1 MTGVLAGSGGTGVLE
16 GSRPGTGVEG
26 GGGVSAYDAAILT
39 MGPMWYSTVSSTA
52 PILFWPTLAE
62 VRDGDLGDE
71 IERGRLW
78 FAAWWNESGNAPV
91 TYIATADDF
100 GPALMWY
107 SPVDEFDPIVWPTLI
122 EVLDGDLAAV
132 KGTAWFAAWFADSGY
147 APATYELDIAET
159 GPMWFSRLAEL
170 DAIVSW
176 PTLDEVITG
185 DLGSESEN
193 GRQWMAAWF
202 SDSGNAPA
210 TYDLDV
216 NETGPIWY
224 STIDELNAIA
234 TWPTL
239 ATVITGDLGAESEN
253 GHWWFAAWF
262 LEAGQAPVT
271 YRGDIDETGP
281 MWFSPLDALVPET
294 SALPDEI
301 TALSPLV
308 YLKLNEASPA
318 DSSPA
323 ARPVTA
329 SGLTAQAVAGG
340 DGKFYARWGPGS
352 TDGIEIPDASDA
364 MGIDAAAAGVS
375 VFMLVNRTAL
385 TDNQRY
391 ATKAGLTFPG
401 TYEWGALGVVGN
413 EEGMRA
419 IVYATTATIALTN
432 ANNVVSNGVWTAV
445 GVYFKNDLESLG
457 RFYSSDPDFG
467 GVVDSPTVGTVQ
479 TGTGESVWV
488 GRDAAGSSL
497 EDGTAMGHF
506 AVFAGEL
513 TQVQFDAL
521 VAAAN
526 ADGWTL

>member
-132 KGTAWFAAWFADSGY
+132 EGVDWFAAWFTESGY

-185 DLGSESEN
+185 DLGSESDN
-193 GRQWMAAWF
+193 GRLWMAAWF

-239 ATVITGDLGAESEN
+239 ATVITSDLGAESEN

-262 LEAGQAPVT
+262 LEAGQAPAT

-281 MWFSPLDALVPET
+281 MWFSPLDALVPLAQPVQFVSQAT
-294 SALPDEI
+294 TTYGSGSIALPTFADGDVAVFCAINNSTTPTVVGSGASHLARLVLDQGASDVWVLPLQTGDTAI
-301 TALSPLV
+301 THSTVAYGMVLV
-308 YLKLNEASPA
+308 FRGV
-318 DSSPA
+318 DTSSPVA
-323 ARPVTA
+323 A
-329 SGLTAQAVAGG
+329 SGTNGGGVGASSDVGVDLTATG
-340 DGKFYARWGPGS
+340 DGQMNVQFTTFVDGGAVDVPFNDTEAKGWAQYAWNESAGV
-352 TDGIEIPDASDA
+352 DGIITGAYLAVDDASVDGA
-364 MGIDAAAAGVS
+364 D
-375 VFMLVNRTAL
+375 L
-385 TDNQRY
+385 THSFLLYNG
-391 ATKAGLTFPG
+391 GLILQPP
-401 TYEWGALGVVGN
+401 AS
-413 EEGMRA
+413 A
-419 IVYATTATIALTN
+419 
-432 ANNVVSNGVWTAV
+432 
-445 GVYFKNDLESLG
+445 
-457 RFYSSDPDFG
+457 
-467 GVVDSPTVGTVQ
+467 
-479 TGTGESVWV
+479 
-488 GRDAAGSSL
+488 
-497 EDGTAMGHF
+497 
-506 AVFAGEL
+506 
-513 TQVQFDAL
+513 
-521 VAAAN
+521 
-526 ADGWTL
+526 